1 MQRML
6 TMLAG
11 VAWALSAQ
19 AQIKPVDTVSEKTLT
34 CLERTAAPITYPERD
49 LAARLDGRVRLSL
62 RFSAP
67 DRAPEIDVL
76 YRTSSEEM
84 LDEVRWHVRGYR
96 VPCMKPGAAPVT
108 AVQEFSFTPRQSD
121 PISWSPPRAQPVQDE
136 DTAKHEK
143 DVFACLRAGKPQ
155 PEYSGSLMSREATNA
170 VVQMQFK
177 SADDPPEV
185 KLVYSSLSPTQH
197 DAVLDYV
204 RGYRVPCLAQGAQ
217 PVTGRQHFHFSPPN
231 AEPRVFK
238 DAVPLMSFLS
248 SIKGIR
254 SQRADFDFQ
263 TMSCPFQVAWEVG
276 RPALASNEVG
286 QVGKSDPNR
295 TEFLAWLASLEMDL
309 KPRNLQALLGQSLI
323 INVPCGRLLLEP
335 KN

>member
-6 TMLAG
+6 TILAG
-11 VAWALSAQ
+11 MACALSAQ
-19 AQIKPVDTVSEKTLT
+19 AQIKPIDTASGATLA
-34 CLERTAAPITYPERD
+34 CLEKTAAPITYPERD
-49 LAARLDGRVRLSL
+49 LAARLGGSVRLSL
-62 RFSAP
+62 RFTAP

-76 YRTSSEEM
+76 YQNGSEAL

-108 AVQEFSFTPRQSD
+108 AIQEFSFTPRQTD
-121 PISWSPPRAQPVQDE
+121 PITWSPPRAQPAQGE
-136 DTAKHEK
+136 AKREEEA
-143 DVFACLRAGKPQ
+143 FACLRAAKPQ

-170 VVQMQFK
+170 VVQMQFT

-185 KLVYSSLSPTQH
+185 KLLYSSLSPTQQES
-197 DAVLDYV
+197 VLDYV
-204 RGYRVPCLAQGAQ
+204 RGYRLPCLPPGGK

-231 AEPRVFK
+231 AEPRAFK

-248 SIKGIR
+248 NIKGIR
-254 SQRADFDFQ
+254 SQRADFDFR

-276 RPALASNEVG
+276 RPALESNDVG
-286 QVGKSDPNR
+286 QVGKPDPNR

-309 KPRNLQALLGQSLI
+309 KPRNLQALLGHSLI
-323 INVPCGRLLLEP
+323 IDVPCGRLLLEP
-335 KN
+335 KS